1 MSCPEEGG
9 SFLDIYF
16 ELRTICK
23 KKYIGKERSMGRI
36 LVFTGKGGVGKT
48 SVAAAHAWH
57 SAKEGKKTLLVSTD
71 MAHNLSDIFQIPIGK
86 EIIEAAPNLFLMEI
100 DPAYVLENDFR
111 EMTDAFARLFSV
123 TGMSDDE
130 AVSIPGM
137 DELFALLKIMD
148 IYKSQEYER
157 IIVDCAPTGETLAFL
172 KFPELL
178 SWYMEKFFPVGKVAM
193 RVLSPVSKVI
203 FKVELPGKKAM
214 TDIERMYMKLI
225 SLQELLKDR
234 EVTSVRLVCMPEKM
248 VVEETKRSYMY
259 MNLYNF
265 AVDGLYINRILPDD
279 IGNEFFNDWIKIQG
293 RYIRELEEVFAGMP
307 VYHIPWFD
315 TDLNGTEGI
324 GRINDEAL
332 EGRDIFAVSETVP
345 GEEYE
350 KTEDGYLMKVHL
362 PFAAKD
368 GVDLHESENDVIIKI
383 GNFKRNIP
391 KPDVLRR
398 LGISSAKFQDEALL
412 ITFSDG
418 VRDGQ
423 R

>member
-1 MSCPEEGG
+1 ME
-9 SFLDIYF
+9 
-16 ELRTICK
+16 
-23 KKYIGKERSMGRI
+23 RI
-36 LVFTGKGGVGKT
+36 LIFTGKGGVGKT

-57 SAKEGKKTLLVSTD
+57 SAREGKKTLLVSTD
-71 MAHNLSDIFQIPIGK
+71 MAHNISDIFQISIGK
-86 EIIEAAPNLFLMEI
+86 EIKEAAPDLYLLEI
-100 DPAYVLENDFR
+100 DPGYVLENDFR
-111 EMTDAFARLFSV
+111 EMTEAFTRLFSV
-123 TGMSDDE
+123 TGMSDE
-130 AVSIPGM
+130 ETLSMPGM

-178 SWYMEKFFPVGKVAM
+178 SWYMEKFFPVGKVAV
-193 RVLSPVSKVI
+193 RILSPVSRAI
-203 FKVELPGKKAM
+203 FKVELPGRKAM

-225 SLQELLKDR
+225 GLQELLKDR

-279 IGNEFFNDWIKIQG
+279 IGNEFFNDWIRIQE
-293 RYIRELEEVFAGMP
+293 RYIHELEEVFAGMP

-324 GRINDEAL
+324 ARIDNEAL
-332 EGRDIFAVSETVP
+332 AGKDIFAVHETLA
-345 GEEYE
+345 GEEYG
-350 KTEDGYLMKVHL
+350 KTEEGYVLKVHL

-368 GVDLHESENDVIIKI
+368 GVDLHESDKDVIIKI

-398 LGISSAKFQDEALL
+398 MGISSAKFQEETLL
-412 ITFSDG
+412 ITFSEKEG
-418 VRDGQ
+418 
-423 R
+423 

>member
-1 MSCPEEGG
+1 MG
-9 SFLDIYF
+9 
-16 ELRTICK
+16 
-23 KKYIGKERSMGRI
+23 RSIMGRI
-36 LVFTGKGGVGKT
+36 LIFTGKGGVGKT

-57 SAKEGKKTLLVSTD
+57 SSREGKKTLLVSTD
-71 MAHNLSDIFQIPIGK
+71 MAHNISDIFQISIGK
-86 EIIEAAPNLFLMEI
+86 EIKEAAPDLYLLEI
-100 DPAYVLENDFR
+100 DPGYVLENDFR
-111 EMTDAFARLFSV
+111 EMTEAFTRLFSV
-123 TGMSDDE
+123 TGMSDE
-130 AVSIPGM
+130 ETLSMPGM

-178 SWYMEKFFPVGKVAM
+178 SWYMEKFFPVSRAV
-193 RVLSPVSKVI
+193 
-203 FKVELPGKKAM
+203 FKVELPGRKAM

-225 SLQELLKDR
+225 GLQELLKDR

-279 IGNEFFNDWIKIQG
+279 IENEFFNDWIRIQE
-293 RYIRELEEVFAGMP
+293 RYINELEEVFAGMP

-324 GRINDEAL
+324 ARIDNEAL
-332 EGRDIFAVSETVP
+332 AGKDIFAVHETLA
-345 GEEYE
+345 GEEYG
-350 KTEDGYLMKVHL
+350 KTDEGYVLKVHL

-368 GVDLHESENDVIIKI
+368 GVDLHESDKDVIIKI

-398 LGISSAKFQDEALL
+398 MGISSAKFQEETLL
-412 ITFSDG
+412 ITFSEKEG
-418 VRDGQ
+418 
-423 R
+423 

>member
-1 MSCPEEGG
+1 MG
-9 SFLDIYF
+9 
-16 ELRTICK
+16 
-23 KKYIGKERSMGRI
+23 RSIMGRI
-36 LVFTGKGGVGKT
+36 LIFTGKGGVGKT

-57 SAKEGKKTLLVSTD
+57 SSREGKKTLLVSTD
-71 MAHNLSDIFQIPIGK
+71 MAHNISDIFQISIGK
-86 EIIEAAPNLFLMEI
+86 EIKEAAPDLYLLEI
-100 DPAYVLENDFR
+100 DPGYVLENDFR
-111 EMTDAFARLFSV
+111 EMTEAFTRLFSV
-123 TGMSDDE
+123 TGMSDE
-130 AVSIPGM
+130 ETLSMPGM

-193 RVLSPVSKVI
+193 RILSPVSRAV
-203 FKVELPGKKAM
+203 FKVELPGRKAM

-225 SLQELLKDR
+225 GLQELLKDR

-279 IGNEFFNDWIKIQG
+279 IENEFFNDWIRIQE
-293 RYIRELEEVFAGMP
+293 RYINELEEVFAGMP

-324 GRINDEAL
+324 ARIDNEAL
-332 EGRDIFAVSETVP
+332 AGKDIFAVHETLA
-345 GEEYE
+345 GEEYR
-350 KTEDGYLMKVHL
+350 KTEEGYVLKVHL

-368 GVDLHESENDVIIKI
+368 GVDLHESDKDVIIKI

-398 LGISSAKFQDEALL
+398 MGISSAKFQEETLL
-412 ITFSDG
+412 ITFSEKEG
-418 VRDGQ
+418 
-423 R
+423 